1 MRQALGGI
9 AGAISNFLLPNPQ
22 GSAQGQAATPQSQGG
37 PAPASIG
44 LGGLIPAAQPQPAL
58 ATAGASM
65 GGQNITAT
73 FNINGSSGDAQAIAE
88 QVRTVFNDI
97 VEEAQAGARSFLN
110 D

>member
-22 GSAQGQAATPQSQGG
+22 GSAQGQAATPQGA